1 MVTWVHH
8 YPNWTHCNYLPWGT
22 MLFQHLKIVTGYM
35 LVGLRLCLQPACNLY
50 PELRS
55 WCLNEK
61 VVSCRGKAWLHGVP
75 FPRQLTTF
83 SFKHQLL
90 IPGIRCVSRSSVNEV
105 KHHHVKRR
113 IHISKVRNYMF
124 NQWYPITMSLPNC
137 YLHEM
142 EQLGK
147 DIGNGYPLVKH
158 VIPYWCVSSFTCL
171 TWYLLPTDHW

>member
-1 MVTWVHH
+1 MV
-8 YPNWTHCNYLPWGT
+8 NYFLPYHPWST
-22 MLFQHLKIVTGYM
+22 IFPSHELLSLTHLKKD
-35 LVGLRLCLQPACNLY
+35 
-50 PELRS
+50 S
-55 WCLNEK
+55 
-61 VVSCRGKAWLHGVP
+61 
-75 FPRQLTTF
+75 FPL
-83 SFKHQLL
+83 KHQLITRNPPL
-90 IPGIRCVSRSSVNEV
+90 KSPGLRVTNWCFKWVTHQLVSCNPVARA
-105 KHHHVKRR
+105 KRR

-171 TWYLLPTDHW
+171 LNLGQCARVTNLMLTQVIQVRRLGSQAPSYLNYLCQH